1 MKIIAFLITA
11 IAFIAIAWII
21 IVVAFY
27 VIGILIVTG
36 IGKIILILIGVF
48 IVFSAIYLIISNVR
62 QKKEKSRH

>member
-1 MKIIAFLITA
+1 MKIIAFLITV

-36 IGKIILILIGVF
+36 IGKI
-48 IVFSAIYLIISNVR
+48 YLY
-62 QKKEKSRH
+62 